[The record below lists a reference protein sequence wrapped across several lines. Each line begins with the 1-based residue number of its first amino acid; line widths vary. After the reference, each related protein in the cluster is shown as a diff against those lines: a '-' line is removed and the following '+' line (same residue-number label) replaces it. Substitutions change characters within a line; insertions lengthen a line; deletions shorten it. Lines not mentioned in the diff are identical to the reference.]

1 MLTDFAALG
10 AELARIPNR
19 RRVGRVTA
27 VGMAALEIAGL
38 SNHARIGDQVAIGL
52 GGGAALGGEIVGIS
66 ESLVRA
72 MTYAPMDGAA
82 VGDAAT
88 LLGLAGVHPDRAGSG
103 GSSTP
108 SGSRSTGG
116 RSPRARRARR
126 CAGRRRRR
134 RRARASAP
142 GSPPGSRS
150 STPCCRWR
158 GASASASSP
167 ARASASRRCSPT
179 SPAAS
184 RPRSSSTR

>member
-10 AELARIPNR
+10 AELARIPNQ

-38 SNHARIGDQVAIGL
+38 SNHGRIGDQVAIGL

-88 LLGLAGVHPDRAGSG
+88 LLGRPACTPTRAGSAA
-103 GSSTP
+103 SSTP
-108 SGSRSTGG
+108 SASRST
-116 RSPRARRARR
+116 
-126 CAGRRRRR
+126 AGR
-134 RRARASAP
+134 
-142 GSPPGSRS
+142 
-150 STPCCRWR
+150 
-158 GASASASSP
+158 
-167 ARASASRRCSPT
+167 
-179 SPAAS
+179 
-184 RPRSSSTR
+184 